1 MLSLLRA
8 AVGDVTDAALGA
20 TVTPGNPPMPLLY
33 AQELLTPE
41 TVAAILELGQK
52 AEQIAD
58 RWAMGWP
65 KRTREL
71 ERQGILLEKLSIQA
85 ERESRATRQAAEEG
99 ITHLAE
105 HEIAELWGLSLRP
118 P

>member
-1 MLSLLRA
+1 MSL
-8 AVGDVTDAALGA
+8 
-20 TVTPGNPPMPLLY
+20 MY
-33 AQELLTPE
+33 AQEILKPE
-41 TVAAILELGQK
+41 TVSAILELGPK

-71 ERQGILLEKLSIQA
+71 EKQGTLIVALRDQA
-85 ERESRATRQAAEEG
+85 ERESRAIRENGT
-99 ITHLAE
+99 THLAD
-105 HEIAELWGLSLRP
+105 HEIAELWGLNPWP

>member
-1 MLSLLRA
+1 MSL
-8 AVGDVTDAALGA
+8 
-20 TVTPGNPPMPLLY
+20 MY
-33 AQELLTPE
+33 AQELLKPE

-65 KRTREL
+65 ARTREL
-71 ERQGILLEKLSIQA
+71 EKEGKLLSSLRNQA
-85 ERESRATRQAAEEG
+85 EAESWAIRENGT
-99 ITHLAE
+99 THLAD
-105 HEIAELWGLSLRP
+105 HEIAELWGLSSRP

>member
-1 MLSLLRA
+1 MSLI
-8 AVGDVTDAALGA
+8 
-20 TVTPGNPPMPLLY
+20 Y
-33 AQELLTPE
+33 AQELLKPE

-71 ERQGILLEKLSIQA
+71 ERQGILL
-85 ERESRATRQAAEEG
+85 
-99 ITHLAE
+99 
-105 HEIAELWGLSLRP
+105 
-118 P
+118 

>member
-1 MLSLLRA
+1 MS
-8 AVGDVTDAALGA
+8 
-20 TVTPGNPPMPLLY
+20 LLY
-33 AQELLTPE
+33 AQHILKPE
-41 TVAAILELGQK
+41 TVAAILELNWNQ

-71 ERQGILLEKLSIQA
+71 EKQGRLLKVLHDQA
-85 ERESRATRQAAEEG
+85 EAESRAIRENGT
-99 ITHLAE
+99 THLAD
-105 HEIAELWGLSLRP
+105 HEIAELWGLNPWP

>member
-1 MLSLLRA
+1 MSL
-8 AVGDVTDAALGA
+8 
-20 TVTPGNPPMPLLY
+20 MY
-33 AQELLTPE
+33 AQEILKPE
-41 TVAAILELGQK
+41 TVTAIFELGPK

-71 ERQGILLEKLSIQA
+71 EKRGTLIQALRDQA
-85 ERESRATRQAAEEG
+85 ERESRAIRETKT
-99 ITHLAE
+99 THLAD
-105 HEIAELWGLSLRP
+105 HEIAELWGLNPWP

>member
-1 MLSLLRA
+1 M
-8 AVGDVTDAALGA
+8 AL
-20 TVTPGNPPMPLLY
+20 MY
-33 AQELLTPE
+33 AQEILKPE
-41 TVAAILELGQK
+41 TVSAILELGLK

-71 ERQGILLEKLSIQA
+71 EKQGRLIEALRDQA
-85 ERESRATRQAAEEG
+85 ETESRAIRENGT
-99 ITHLAE
+99 THLAD
-105 HEIAELWGLSLRP
+105 HEIAELWGLSPRP